1 VTNLNMKLRL
11 KSLSDNR
18 FIRGAGEIA
27 QQIFIILL
35 VTYLLLLLAE
45 TIWEKSASNVLNLN
59 YLLIAVIVLGIPAV
73 LTARSKPADQVKEP
87 NGVKDILMVACAG
100 IAGAVIV
107 WYKTKDIGWPSV
119 IMSIISCA
127 LIVILSLLILREG
140 DEGEDTKDK

>member
-1 VTNLNMKLRL
+1 MKLKL
-11 KSLSDNR
+11 KQSFTENR
-18 FIRGAGEIA
+18 FVKAGGEVA
-27 QQIFIILL
+27 QQVFVVLL

-45 TIWEKSASNVLNLN
+45 TIWEESASSVLNLN

-73 LTARSKPADQVKEP
+73 LASRKKPAEEVREHT
-87 NGVKDILMVACAG
+87 GGKDILMIACAG
-100 IAGAVIV
+100 VAGAVIV

-127 LIVILSLLILREG
+127 LIVVLSLLILREG